1 MRNEL
6 VFKNHENGYK
16 VAKILLDEGKVV
28 MLSYE
33 EEFLV
38 LNWEWCESGYADRN
52 EVVFMP
58 RDEFDE
64 KYCEIVDEDESQE
77 NLMNDI
83 TKDYL
88 NGTLGAV
95 LAPRIA
101 KFKNDIT
108 SIGKQILYKS
118 FQYQTDESNNKLQ

>member
-1 MRNEL
+1 MKNEL
-6 VFKNHENGYK
+6 VFKNHKNGYK
-16 VAKILLDEGKVV
+16 VAKILLDEGNVV

-38 LNWEWCESGYADRN
+38 LNWEYGEDGYADRN
-52 EVVFMP
+52 EIVFMP
-58 RDEFDE
+58 RWEFDE
-64 KYCEIVDEDESQE
+64 KYCEIVDEDDHYE

-101 KFKNDIT
+101 KWKDDIS
-108 SIGKQILYKS
+108 SI
-118 FQYQTDESNNKLQ
+118 

>member
-1 MRNEL
+1 MKNEL
-6 VFKNHENGYK
+6 VFKNHENGFK
-16 VAKILLDEGKVV
+16 VAKILLEEGKVV

-64 KYCEIVDEDESQE
+64 KYCEIVDEDDYNE

-88 NGTLGAV
+88 DGTLSSV

-101 KFKNDIT
+101 QWKDDIS
-108 SIGKQILYKS
+108 SI
-118 FQYQTDESNNKLQ
+118 